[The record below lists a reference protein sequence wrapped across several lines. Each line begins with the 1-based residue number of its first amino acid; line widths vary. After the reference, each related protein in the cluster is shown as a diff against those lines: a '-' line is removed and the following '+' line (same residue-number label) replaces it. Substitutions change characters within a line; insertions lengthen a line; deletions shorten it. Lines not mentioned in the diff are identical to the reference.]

1 MTPRAVLLRL
11 VNAFCRRHMLKIE
24 RVDDM
29 LARATRRDGDVP
41 YYLRGSDE

>member
-24 RVDDM
+24 RVGDM
-29 LARATRRDGDVP
+29 LARAGRRE
-41 YYLRGSDE
+41 R